1 MGRNFAPPVISTSP
15 VLDLGAR
22 LAAGPATVGH
32 KDGEAS
38 LRLHEVQKPRKEG
51 QGSAVEKMGDPYF

>member
-1 MGRNFAPPVISTSP
+1 VISP
-15 VLDLGAR
+15 FGLGAR
-22 LAAGPATVGH
+22 LAAGTATVGH

-51 QGSAVEKMGDPYF
+51 QGLAIEKMGDPYF